1 MLAVIVVSMVA
12 TQHAPRSQQRS
23 QGRCKRKE
31 EGGQSPYVQRPG
43 SGGELMCG
51 PKPTRQYFEHGVA
64 TNRSAVSGEGTLSA
78 EPLQALARRHAGAYS
93 AARPF
98 KHIVIDNFLPESLSL
113 ASMHELQAK
122 HESGSPFWKT
132 RTTRM
137 GLKRGRG
144 GYPENA
150 DGGAF
155 GPATAKLFD
164 FFQSA
169 RFVAF
174 LETLTGI
181 RNLVTDVKLFG
192 GGPFSIIN
200 GGFLSLHTDFNKH
213 MSCTQRDLKAFDRKV
228 GRTPSPVIPAGC
240 RVVTPG
246 WRRINVLLYL
256 NQDWREPWGGAFELW
271 QTDQNYSFLDYHTKV
286 VPQLNRLTVFSVTD
300 ISIHGHLD
308 EINHPQG
315 ETRKSLSFYYYTPD
329 VDDEPLIT
337 HNLHESIYMPGH
349 AVKRSTNRWR
359 EMVPRYIIR

>member
-1 MLAVIVVSMVA
+1 MLAVIMVA
-12 TQHAPRSQQRS
+12 MQHAPGSQRRSRLKGFCERVLSPHLQRA
-23 QGRCKRKE
+23 
-31 EGGQSPYVQRPG
+31 G

-51 PKPTRQYFEHGVA
+51 PKPTKQYFNHGVA
-64 TNRSAVSGEGTLSA
+64 TNRSAVSGKGTLSA
-78 EPLQALARRHAGAYS
+78 ERLQALARRHAGAYS

-113 ASMHELQAK
+113 ASMHEIQAR
-122 HESGSPFWKT
+122 HESNSSFWKT
-132 RTTRM
+132 RTTKM
-137 GLKRGRG
+137 GFKRGRG
-144 GYPENA
+144 GYPDNT

-213 MSCTQRDLKAFDRKV
+213 MSCGAAHSRMSPV
-228 GRTPSPVIPAGC
+228 PSTVIPAGC
-240 RVVTPG
+240 QVVTPG

-256 NQDWREPWGGAFELW
+256 NQDWRESWGGAFELW

-308 EINHPQG
+308 EVNHPQG
-315 ETRKSLSFYYYTPD
+315 DTRKSLSFYYYTPD
-329 VDDEPLIT
+329 IDDEPLIT

-349 AVKRSTNRWR
+349 AAKRSTNRWR